1 MNSFSGIQFE
11 PEVSKVFFLRS
22 AHTRTLL
29 NPAIRFTGDAGGAAG
44 RVEGGAARVGQADA
58 LVRVVGVGFAGGRV
72 GARSLCMCNSY
83 FKDRDV
89 VNDFINGYLPGTPP
103 ESRPAAG

>member
-1 MNSFSGIQFE
+1 MMNSFSGILFE
-11 PEVSKVFFLRS
+11 PEVSKVFFTS

-29 NPAIRFTGDAGGAAG
+29 HPAIRFTGDAGGAAG
-44 RVEGGAARVGQADA
+44 RVEGGAARVGQADG

-72 GARSLCMCNSY
+72 GARSLYMCSLC

-89 VNDFINGYLPGTPP
+89 TSLMATYLALLL
-103 ESRPAAG
+103 SRGRLLV

>member
-29 NPAIRFTGDAGGAAG
+29 HPAIRFTGDAGGAAG

-72 GARSLCMCNSY
+72 GARSLYMCRWC

-89 VNDFINGYLPGTPP
+89 VSDFINGYLPCTPP

>member
-11 PEVSKVFFLRS
+11 PEVSKVFFLIS

-44 RVEGGAARVGQADA
+44 RVEGGAARVGQADG
-58 LVRVVGVGFAGGRV
+58 LVGVVGVGFAGGRV
-72 GARSLCMCNSY
+72 GARSLYMCICC

-89 VNDFINGYLPGTPP
+89 VNDFINGFVPGTPL
-103 ESRPAAG
+103 ESMPAAG

>member
-1 MNSFSGIQFE
+1 MMNSFSGIQLE
-11 PEVSKVFFLRS
+11 PEVSKVFFIS

-29 NPAIRFTGDAGGAAG
+29 HPAIRFTGDAGGAAG
-44 RVEGGAARVGQADA
+44 RVEGGAARVGQADG

-72 GARSLCMCNSY
+72 GARSLYMCSWW
-83 FKDRDV
+83 FKDQD
-89 VNDFINGYLPGTPP
+89 VNDFINGYVPGTPP

>member
-1 MNSFSGIQFE
+1 MNSFSGIQLE
-11 PEVSKVFFLRS
+11 PEVSKVFFTS

-29 NPAIRFTGDAGGAAG
+29 NPAIRLTGDAGGAAG

-72 GARSLCMCNSY
+72 GARSLYMCSWW
-83 FKDRDV
+83 FKDRYV
-89 VNDFINGYLPGTPP
+89 VDDFIYGYVPGTPP